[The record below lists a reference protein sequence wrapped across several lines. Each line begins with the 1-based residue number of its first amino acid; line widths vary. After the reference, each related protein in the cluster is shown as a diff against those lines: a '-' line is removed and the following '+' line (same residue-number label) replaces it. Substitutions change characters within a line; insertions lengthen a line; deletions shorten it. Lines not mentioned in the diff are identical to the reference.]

1 MLKRNIE
8 NIILQ
13 RNIENIILQRKLD
26 NIKLERKLDK
36 IKLERKLDKI
46 KLERKLDKI
55 KLERN
60 IKNIFKKKLNIQPK
74 KIIQQ
79 RKKQTQQTQ
88 HTQQIQQRKKQ
99 TQHTQQTQQI
109 QHIQQI
115 RQTYFE
121 NIIICNNNIQTKI
134 KLLYDNLDKN
144 NFHNTGKIN
153 EYECILNILNILIVN
168 KLPLTIDI
176 SKKFQTHDY
185 KCGEIDI
192 LVFSH
197 KTNIPQVQYIIEIKS
212 AYKSWKPL
220 KQIKYTKCI
229 EQFKKYKNTFNTNI
243 GFILCGKDSEFGVLK
258 LRSLLFNAFITNN
271 IKDIIY
277 EILKETYLIDYIS

>member
-13 RNIENIILQRKLD
+13 RKLDNIKLERKLDNIKLERKLD

-46 KLERKLDKI
+46 KLER
-55 KLERN
+55 N
-60 IKNIFKKKLNIQPK
+60 IKNILKKKLNIQPK

-99 TQHTQQTQQI
+99 TQQT